1 MPKRSLMLAGGG
13 LKIAFQAGVMQVWLD
28 EMGFEFDHADGVSA
42 ATFNLAMWAQGMSG
56 TQIAEHWRNFKPIA
70 AVGLN
75 WRQLPRLFYAESL
88 FTLNA
93 FRKKFFPEWGLDW
106 EKIRAGGR
114 EATFNVYNFSKHS
127 LRPVTAPEMTE
138 DFLIATASLPV
149 WFPPVRID
157 GDTYIDAVFNTA
169 SNLEEAIR
177 RGADELWVIWTTSS
191 RGKWLD
197 GFVGNF
203 FGIFE
208 ATTNG
213 GYKQM
218 LARIEKNNAAIEG
231 GAPGEFGRHII
242 VRELRSEVDLHY
254 LFNFRKRRFG
264 KAVDLGVQ
272 TARAWCDANSEALSQ
287 VDPKRRQT

>member
-1 MPKRSLMLAGGG
+1 
-13 LKIAFQAGVMQVWLD
+13 
-28 EMGFEFDHADGVSA
+28 
-42 ATFNLAMWAQGMSG
+42 MSG

-106 EKIRAGGR
+106 KKIRAGGR

-127 LRPVTAPEMTE
+127 LRPVTPPEMSE

-149 WFPPVRID
+149 WFPPVRIG

-191 RGKWLD
+191 RGQWLD

-208 ATTNG
+208 AATNG
-213 GYKQM
+213 GYGQV
-218 LARIEKNNAAIEG
+218 LARIENNNAAIAA
-231 GAPGEFGRHII
+231 GALGEFGRRII

-254 LFNFRKRRFG
+254 LFNFRQRRFAQ
-264 KAVDLGVQ
+264 AVDLGVKA
-272 TARAWCDANSEALSQ
+272 ARAWCDQNCEALSQ
-287 VDPKRRQT
+287 VRGDRHERRE